1 MRIVWIDDRIPFK
14 VRKRSDAL
22 YAVFPAAFL
31 PKLCRQ
37 YCWSFGYVVYVN
49 VWDVFVQV
57 RRPIRTHEFRDVVLA
72 VLILSLCHIKY
83 MVYHRRLSSEYD
95 FTVAVIFQTME
106 YYISVHP
113 AVAAFFFQVA

>member
-1 MRIVWIDDRIPFK
+1 MGCLRPGAT
-14 VRKRSDAL
+14 SDH
-22 YAVFPAAFL
+22 
-31 PKLCRQ
+31 
-37 YCWSFGYVVYVN
+37 
-49 VWDVFVQV
+49 
-57 RRPIRTHEFRDVVLA
+57 RTHEFRDVVLA

-113 AVAAFFFQVA
+113 AVAAFFQVA